1 MAGTYCPTFNGR
13 AFYQPEGTDELI
25 HNPLSAE
32 RIERDGALW
41 GNMTI
46 AQGAWQKAQEQPD
59 EVAIYLEGEPSIT
72 YGSIAEEA
80 RRLIRGLQQLGIRE
94 GDVISFQL
102 PNWRESVVLDIA
114 ASALGLIVN
123 PVIPIY
129 RDHELRFILKDARTR
144 LIYIPEQV
152 RSLEFPSMIASLR
165 GELPDLEFV
174 VTVRAQ
180 QQYDDMLRYEDLID
194 NQPADLATLPT
205 VDPNSVKAI
214 LYTSGTTGTPKAV
227 MHSHNTL
234 ARVIQNSLDY
244 WQMDARDVMLMPSP
258 VTHIT
263 GYGSGMVL
271 PFVTPVKSALMPRW
285 DADAAVTF
293 INEVGATASVGAT
306 PFLVE
311 LVAAAKRHN
320 TGLPSMRLFACG
332 GAAVPPQVINEAC
345 EVLDNC
351 RAFRVYGSTET
362 PIITL
367 GFVGD
372 GEQQLAAETDGLIYA
387 YDVKIL
393 DEHGRE
399 LPRGED
405 GEIAARGAGMMLGY
419 GDAQQNAQ
427 AHDSEGFFLTG
438 DIGHI
443 TADNAI
449 LITDRKKDII
459 IRGGE
464 NISAKEVEDV
474 LHSHPGIREAAVVSM
489 PHERLGE
496 GVCAYIIPVDMNSGL
511 DLTAVA
517 RFADEALLA
526 KQKIPQRIELVPDLP
541 RTASGKVRKDV
552 LRRQIKDKMAG
563 EQ

>member
-1 MAGTYCPTFNGR
+1 M
-13 AFYQPEGTDELI
+13 L
-25 HNPLSAE
+25 
-32 RIERDGALW
+32 
-41 GNMTI
+41 
-46 AQGAWQKAQEQPD
+46 
-59 EVAIYLEGEPSIT
+59 
-72 YGSIAEEA
+72 
-80 RRLIRGLQQLGIRE
+80 
-94 GDVISFQL
+94 
-102 PNWRESVVLDIA
+102 
-114 ASALGLIVN
+114 
-123 PVIPIY
+123 
-129 RDHELRFILKDARTR
+129 
-144 LIYIPEQV
+144 
-152 RSLEFPSMIASLR
+152 ASLR
-165 GELPDLEFV
+165 AELPDLEYV
-174 VTVRAQ
+174 VTVRAEGQ
-180 QQYDDMLRYEDLID
+180 HDDMLCYEDLVE
-194 NQPADLATLPT
+194 NVQVDLDTLPM

-244 WQMDARDVMLMPSP
+244 WQMDERDVMLMPSP

-271 PFVTPVKSALMPRW
+271 PFVTSVKSALMPRW
-285 DADAAVTF
+285 DADAAVAF

-320 TGLPSMRLFACG
+320 TGLPTMRLFACG
-332 GAAVPPQVINEAC
+332 GAAVPPQVIDEAC
-345 EVLDNC
+345 EGLDNC

-372 GEQQLAAETDGLIYA
+372 GQQKLASETDGVIYA
-387 YDVKIL
+387 YEVKIL
-393 DEHGRE
+393 DDHGVAV
-399 LPRGED
+399 PNGED

-419 GDAQQNAQ
+419 ADPEQNAQ

-443 TADNAI
+443 TSDNAI

-474 LHSHPGIREAAVVSM
+474 LHDHPDIREVAIVAM

-496 GVCAYIIPVDMNSGL
+496 GVCAYIVPVSKESVL
-511 DLTAVA
+511 DIAEVA
-517 RFADEALLA
+517 RFANAALLA
-526 KQKIPQRIELVPDLP
+526 KQKIPQHVAIVSDLP

-552 LRRQIKDKMAG
+552 LRRQIREIIAQG
-563 EQ
+563 Q

>member
-1 MAGTYCPTFNGR
+1 
-13 AFYQPEGTDELI
+13 
-25 HNPLSAE
+25 LSAE
-32 RIERDGALW
+32 RIKRDGALW
-41 GNMTI
+41 GNRTI
-46 AQGAWQKAQEQPD
+46 AQGAWQKASEQAD
-59 EVAIYLEGEPSIT
+59 EVAIYLEGEPAIT
-72 YGSIAEEA
+72 YASIAEEA
-80 RRLIRGLQQLGIRE
+80 RRLVTGLQQLGMTS

-102 PNWRESVVLDIA
+102 PNWREAVVVDIA

-144 LIYIPEQV
+144 LIYIPQQV
-152 RSLEFPSMIASLR
+152 RSLEFPSMLDALR
-165 GELPDLEFV
+165 RELPDLEYV
-174 VTVRAQ
+174 VTVRAERE
-180 QQYDDMLRYEDLID
+180 YSGMLCYEDLV
-194 NQPADLATLPT
+194 NNAPVGVASLPQ
-205 VDPNSVKAI
+205 VDPNSIKAI

-244 WQMDARDVMLMPSP
+244 WQMDERDVMLMPSP

-271 PFVTPVKSALMPRW
+271 PFVTPVKSALMARW
-285 DADAAVTF
+285 DADAAVAF
-293 INEVGATASVGAT
+293 INAVGATASVGAT

-311 LVAAAKRHN
+311 LVAAAKRHH

-332 GAAVPPQVINEAC
+332 GAAVPPQVIHDAC
-345 EVLDNC
+345 EALDNC

-362 PIITL
+362 PVITL

-372 GEQQLAAETDGLIYA
+372 GQQTLAAETDGLIYA
-387 YDVKIL
+387 YEVKIL
-393 DEHGRE
+393 DEQGRE
-399 LPRGED
+399 VAPGVD

-419 GDAQQNAQ
+419 ADPQQNAQ
-427 AHDSEGFFLTG
+427 AHDAEGFFLTG
-438 DIGHI
+438 DIGHV
-443 TADNAI
+443 TPDNAI

-464 NISAKEVEDV
+464 NISAKEIEDV
-474 LHSHPGIREAAVVSM
+474 LHDHPDIREVAVVAM

-496 GVCAYIIPVDMNSGL
+496 GVCAYIVATSADSTL
-511 DLTAVA
+511 DLAAVA
-517 RFADEALLA
+517 RFADEAQLA
-526 KQKIPQRIELVPDLP
+526 RQKIPQHIELVSALP

-552 LRRQIKDKMAG
+552 LRRQIRELLAG
-563 EQ
+563 GGAS

>member
-1 MAGTYCPTFNGR
+1 MK
-13 AFYQPEGTDELI
+13 
-25 HNPLSAE
+25 NPLTAQ
-32 RIERDGALW
+32 RIERDGKLW
-41 GNMTI
+41 GDMTI
-46 AQGAWQKAQEQPD
+46 AQGAWQKAQDRPD
-59 EVAIYLEGEPSIT
+59 EVAIYLEGESPIT
-72 YGSIAEEA
+72 YASIADEA
-80 RRLIRGLQQLGIRE
+80 RRLVTGLQGLGLRQ

-129 RDHELRFILKDARTR
+129 RDHELRFILQDARTR

-152 RSLEFPSMIASLR
+152 RSLEFPSMLAALQ
-165 GELPDLEFV
+165 EDLPHLEHI
-174 VTVRAQ
+174 VTVRAEHEHAGT
-180 QQYDDMLRYEDLID
+180 LRYENLVD
-194 NQPADLATLPT
+194 NVPVELESLP
-205 VDPNSVKAI
+205 VIDPNSVKAI

-234 ARVIQNSLDY
+234 ARVIQNSLDF
-244 WQMDARDVMLMPSP
+244 WEMDGSDVMLMPSP

-285 DADAAVTF
+285 DADAAVEF
-293 INEVGATASVGAT
+293 IQQVGATASVGAT

-311 LVAAAKRHN
+311 LVDAAQRHN

-332 GAAVPPQVINEAC
+332 GAAVPPQVINQAYEA
-345 EVLDNC
+345 LDNC
-351 RAFRVYGSTET
+351 KAFRVYGSTEV

-367 GFVGD
+367 GFI
-372 GEQQLAAETDGLIYA
+372 GEDQQQLAAETDGMIYA
-387 YDVKIL
+387 YDVKII
-393 DEHGRE
+393 DENGRE
-399 LPRGED
+399 LPVGED

-419 GDAQQNAQ
+419 ADAQQNAE
-427 AHDSEGFFLTG
+427 AHDSDGFFLTG
-438 DIGHI
+438 DIGRR

-464 NISAKEVEDV
+464 NISAKDVEDV
-474 LHSHPGIREAAVVSM
+474 LHDHPDIREVAVVAM
-489 PHERLGE
+489 PHKRLGE
-496 GVCAYIIPVDMNSGL
+496 GVCAYIVPESADSGL
-511 DLTAVA
+511 DLQTVA
-517 RFADEALLA
+517 GFADRAGLA
-526 KQKIPQRIELVPDLP
+526 RQKIPEHVEIVNELP

-552 LRRQIKDKMAG
+552 LRRQISASLAAG
-563 EQ
+563 

>member
-1 MAGTYCPTFNGR
+1 MIN
-13 AFYQPEGTDELI
+13 
-25 HNPLSAE
+25 NPLSAQ
-32 RIERDGALW
+32 RIQRDGALW
-41 GNMTI
+41 CNMTI
-46 AQGAWQKAQEQPD
+46 AQGAWRKAQEQPD
-59 EVAIYLEGEPSIT
+59 EVAIYLEGESAIT
-72 YGSIAEEA
+72 YASIADEA
-80 RRLIRGLQQLGIRE
+80 RRLVTALQQLGMQS

-102 PNWRESVVLDIA
+102 PNWRESVVVDIA

-165 GELPDLEFV
+165 TQLPALEYV

-180 QQYDDMLRYEDLID
+180 QHHENTLRYEDLID
-194 NQPADLATLPT
+194 NVPVDLATLPV
-205 VDPNSVKAI
+205 VDPNAIKAI

-244 WQMDARDVMLMPSP
+244 WQMDERDVMLMPSP

-271 PFVTPVKSALMPRW
+271 PFVTPVKSALMARW
-285 DADAAVTF
+285 DADAAVAF

-306 PFLVE
+306 PFLIE

-332 GAAVPPQVINEAC
+332 GAAVPPQVIHEAC
-345 EVLDNC
+345 AALDNC

-367 GFVGD
+367 GFVGE

-387 YDVKIL
+387 YEVKIL
-393 DEHGRE
+393 DEQGRE
-399 LPRGED
+399 VPAGMD

-419 GDAQQNAQ
+419 ADPEQNAQ
-427 AHDSEGFFLTG
+427 AHDKDGFFLTG
-438 DIGHI
+438 DIGHV
-443 TADNAI
+443 TPENAI

-474 LHSHPGIREAAVVSM
+474 LHNHPQIREVAVVAM

-496 GVCAYIIPVDMNSGL
+496 GVCAYIIPMAMDGAL
-511 DLTAVA
+511 DLAEVA
-517 RFADEALLA
+517 RFADQAQLA
-526 KQKIPQRIELVPDLP
+526 RQKIPQHIELVSELP

-552 LRRQIKDKMAG
+552 LRRQISERLAAG
-563 EQ
+563 KSV

>member
-1 MAGTYCPTFNGR
+1 MK
-13 AFYQPEGTDELI
+13 
-25 HNPLSAE
+25 NPLTAQ
-32 RIERDGALW
+32 RIERDAKLW
-41 GNMTI
+41 GDMTI
-46 AQGAWQKAQEQPD
+46 AQGAWQKAHERPD
-59 EVAIYLEGEPSIT
+59 EVAIYLEGEAPIT
-72 YGSIAEEA
+72 YGSIADEA
-80 RRLIRGLQQLGIRE
+80 LRLVTGLQGLGLRQ

-114 ASALGLIVN
+114 ASAMGLVVN

-129 RDHELRFILKDARTR
+129 RDHELRFILQDARTR
-144 LIYIPEQV
+144 LIYIPEQI
-152 RSLEFPSMIASLR
+152 RSLEFPSMLASLQAD
-165 GELPDLEFV
+165 LPHLEHI
-174 VTVRAQ
+174 VTVRAEHEHAGT
-180 QQYDDMLRYEDLID
+180 LRYENLVD
-194 NQPADLATLPT
+194 NVPAELDSLP
-205 VDPNSVKAI
+205 VIDPNSVKAI

-234 ARVIQNSLDY
+234 ARVIQNSLDF
-244 WQMDARDVMLMPSP
+244 WEMDGSDVMLMPSP

-285 DADAAVTF
+285 DADAAVEF
-293 INEVGATASVGAT
+293 IQQVGATASVGAT

-311 LVAAAKRHN
+311 LVDAARRHG

-332 GAAVPPQVINEAC
+332 GAAVPPQVINQAY

-351 RAFRVYGSTET
+351 KAFRVYGSTEV

-367 GFVGD
+367 GFVGA
-372 GEQQLAAETDGLIYA
+372 GQQQLAAETDGMIYA
-387 YDVKIL
+387 YDVKII
-393 DEHGRE
+393 DEDGRE
-399 LPRGED
+399 LPVGED

-419 GDAQQNAQ
+419 ANPQQNAE
-427 AHDSEGFFLTG
+427 AHDSDGFFLTG
-438 DIGHI
+438 DIGRR

-464 NISAKEVEDV
+464 NISAKDVEDV
-474 LHSHPGIREAAVVSM
+474 LHDHPDIREVAVVAM

-496 GVCAYIIPVDMNSGL
+496 GVCAYIVPESAGSEL
-511 DLTAVA
+511 DLRAVA
-517 RFADEALLA
+517 TFADQAALA
-526 KQKIPQRIELVPDLP
+526 KQKIPEHVEIVSELP

-552 LRRQIKDKMAG
+552 LRRQISASLAAG
-563 EQ
+563 

>member
-1 MAGTYCPTFNGR
+1 M
-13 AFYQPEGTDELI
+13 I
-25 HNPLSAE
+25 KNPLSAE

-46 AQGAWQKAQEQPD
+46 AQGAWKKSQDCPE

-72 YGSIAEEA
+72 YGSIADEA
-80 RRLIRGLQQLGIRE
+80 RRLITGLQALGLE
-94 GDVISFQL
+94 SGDVISFQL

-114 ASALGLIVN
+114 ASAMGLIVN
-123 PVIPIY
+123 PIIPIY

-144 LIYIPEQV
+144 LIYIPERV
-152 RSLEFPSMIASLR
+152 RSLEFPSMIAALR
-165 GELPDLEFV
+165 SELPELEFV
-174 VTVRAQ
+174 VTVRAEQ
-180 QQYDDMLRYEDLID
+180 SYDDMLRYEDLVE
-194 NQPADLATLPT
+194 NEAVDLATLPE

-234 ARVIQNSLDY
+234 ARVIQNSLDS
-244 WQMDARDVMLMPSP
+244 WQMDEHDVMLMPSP

-271 PFVTPVKSALMPRW
+271 PFVTPVKSALMHRW
-285 DADAAVTF
+285 DADAAVAF

-311 LVAAAKRHN
+311 LVAAAKRHG

-332 GAAVPPQVINEAC
+332 GAAVPPQVINDAC
-345 EVLDNC
+345 DTLDNC
-351 RAFRVYGSTET
+351 RAFRVYGSTEA

-367 GFVGD
+367 GFVGED
-372 GEQQLAAETDGLIYA
+372 EQQLAAETDGLIYA

-393 DEHGRE
+393 DEQGQE
-399 LPRGED
+399 VPAGED

-419 GDAQQNAQ
+419 ADPQQNAQ

-438 DIGHI
+438 DIGHV
-443 TADNAI
+443 TPDNAI

-474 LHSHPGIREAAVVSM
+474 LHGHPDIREAAVVAM

-496 GVCAYIIPVDMNSGL
+496 GVCAYIIPMTEGSGL
-511 DLTAVA
+511 ELQAVA

-526 KQKIPQRIELVPDLP
+526 KQKIPQHIEVVADLP

-552 LRRQIKDKMAG
+552 LRRQIKDKLAG
-563 EQ
+563 A